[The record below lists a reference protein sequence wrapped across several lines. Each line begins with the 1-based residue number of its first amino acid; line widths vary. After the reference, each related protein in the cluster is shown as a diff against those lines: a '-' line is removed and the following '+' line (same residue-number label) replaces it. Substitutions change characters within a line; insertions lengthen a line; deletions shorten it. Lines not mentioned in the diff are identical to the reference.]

1 MHEKFDVREMKREI
15 AEDEKLSK
23 NKPVLLTQ
31 QEIDALIK
39 SRSPRSAG
47 ENRHDDV
54 R

>member
-1 MHEKFDVREMKREI
+1 MREKFDFREMKREI
-15 AEDEKLSK
+15 AEDETLTK

-31 QEIDALIK
+31 QEIHELIK
-39 SRSPRSAG
+39 NHPPRSAG